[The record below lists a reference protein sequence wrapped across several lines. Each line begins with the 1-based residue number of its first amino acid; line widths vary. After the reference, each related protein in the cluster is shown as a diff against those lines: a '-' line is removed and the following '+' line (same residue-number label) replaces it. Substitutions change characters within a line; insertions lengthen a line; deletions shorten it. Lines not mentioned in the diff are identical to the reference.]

1 MQGKFLSD
9 VAMQPEALRDLINF
23 YRKDGQPLLH
33 QWAEMAKKSGQ
44 VVFSG
49 MGTSK
54 FAPEM
59 VILSMAISGVDA
71 TTIDSSELLHYP
83 RPVKGLPVLVSQSG
97 ESVETRKLLGIL
109 PKDAALVTITNT
121 EGSTLARAAK
131 LVLPMYAG
139 SENSIASKTY
149 INTLGVLY
157 LMAKALNGQA
167 AIDKALDELAHVADV
182 MDQYDSEGVERAA
195 DICRAANVV
204 QMIGR
209 GPSMVAAR
217 QATLTFMEGCNTSAT
232 PLVGGQFRHGPF
244 ELVGSNHT
252 CMMFIPNGKTYEL
265 LKSMAVEVAEKGSH
279 VVVITDRKFDLPGAN
294 QVLVVPEVGE
304 ELFALA
310 AAATHEVMLEAIARR
325 YNKVPGDYIYGSKVT
340 SVE

>member
-9 VAMQPEALRDLINF
+9 VANQPDALRDLVNF
-23 YRKDGQPLLH
+23 YRKDGQKLLH
-33 QWAEMAKKSGQ
+33 KWVEMAREHRR

-59 VILSMAISGVDA
+59 VIQSMGISGVDA
-71 TTIDSSELLHYP
+71 VTIDSSELLHYP
-83 RPVKGLPVLVSQSG
+83 KPIKGLFVLVSQSG
-97 ESVETRKLLGIL
+97 ESIETRKLLDIF
-109 PKDAALVTITNT
+109 PDETVVSVTND
-121 EGSTLARAAK
+121 EGSTIAKASK
-131 LVLPMYAG
+131 LVLPMHAG
-139 SENSIASKTY
+139 HENSIASKTY

-157 LMAKALNGQA
+157 LMAKALDGQA
-167 AIDKALDELAHVADV
+167 AIDKALDELSHVADV
-182 MDQYDSEGVERAA
+182 MGQYDADGVERAA
-195 DICRAANVV
+195 DMFAKANVV
-204 QMIGR
+204 HMIGR

-217 QATLTFMEGCNTSAT
+217 QATLTFMEGCDTPAT

-244 ELVGSNHT
+244 ELVGPKHY
-252 CMMFIPNGKTYEL
+252 CMMFIPYGKTYEL
-265 LKSMAVEVAEKGSH
+265 LKSMAIEVAEKGSH
-279 VVVITDRKFDLPGAN
+279 VVVITDRKFDVPGTSI
-294 QVLVVPEVGE
+294 VLVVPEVGE

-325 YNKVPGDYIYGSKVT
+325 FNKIPGDYIYGSKVT